1 MPAQAILPAARR
13 DAETRDEPAIA
24 SSFTLPPWRPA
35 ITRDGS
41 RIMFGRRRP
50 VTPAP
55 PPTEA
60 ELTPRRRDQ
69 PRAATRRFVVLVV
82 VVSVLVALPFLIW
95 GEPDVATMASRSGR
109 STAALV
115 MLAVA
120 ALSID
125 AVAPVPAT
133 LVLAV
138 LAHEAGVWA
147 GIIGGTVGLT
157 LGVVGA
163 WMVGALAVRRIAPRV
178 FTAAEYDRLARSTH
192 RHSTWTLICLRSVPI
207 AAETSVMMAA
217 AAGMPLRKTLGITL
231 LPNLVMATAYSVAAD
246 TSWTAAI
253 VTLVVTI
260 LLSYGGWR
268 LLASGKSG

>member
-1 MPAQAILPAARR
+1 MP
-13 DAETRDEPAIA
+13 
-24 SSFTLPPWRPA
+24 
-35 ITRDGS
+35 
-41 RIMFGRRRP
+41 GRRRP

-55 PPTEA
+55 PPTEP

-69 PRAATRRFVVLVV
+69 PRAATRRFVVLVA

-95 GEPDVATMASRSGR
+95 GEPDVAAVASRSGR

-115 MLAVA
+115 MLAIA

-125 AVAPVPAT
+125 AIAPVPAT